1 VKRATTGEPNLF
13 FILSKTLGVLLLP
26 ANLMV
31 GAGLIGAVLLATR
44 FVALGRKL
52 LVASVVLLAILGY
65 SPLGIWLLY
74 PLEARFPA
82 WDPARGAPDGVV
94 VLGGAIDPD
103 LSAAHDIP
111 VMGGSMDR
119 VIAAAGL
126 ARRYP
131 NLRILYSGGNPN
143 LIADDAAKEA
153 DYVAAVFATFGISR
167 DRVLLERR
175 ARNTLENAE
184 FARAMISP
192 RPGERW
198 LLITSAFHMPR
209 SVGVFRKA
217 GFPIE
222 PYPVDWRIIGRSE
235 LFRFS
240 ISVLEGLGRFDTS
253 VREWIGLAAY
263 WATGKTSEF
272 FPGPDQIR

>member
-1 VKRATTGEPNLF
+1 LF

-26 ANLMV
+26 ANLMIS
-31 GAGLIGAVLLATR
+31 AGLVGAVLLATR

-52 LVASVVLLAILGY
+52 LVASVVLLAICGY

-82 WDPARGAPDGVV
+82 WDATRGAPDGVV

-111 VMGGSMDR
+111 VLGGSMDR
-119 VIAAAGL
+119 VIVAAGL

-131 NLRILYSGGNPN
+131 NLRILYSGGNSN

-153 DYVAAVFATFGISR
+153 DYVGAVFATFGISR
-167 DRVLLERR
+167 DRVMLERR
-175 ARNTLENAE
+175 SRNTQENAE

-192 RPGERW
+192 KPGERW

-222 PYPVDWRIIGRSE
+222 PYPVDWRLVGRSE
-235 LFRFS
+235 MFRFS
-240 ISVLEGLGRFDTS
+240 IFVLEGLGRVDTA

-263 WATGKTSEF
+263 WITGKTSEF
-272 FPGPDQIR
+272 FPGPDQTR

>member
-1 VKRATTGEPNLF
+1 M
-13 FILSKTLGVLLLP
+13 LSKTLGIMLLP
-26 ANLMV
+26 ANF
-31 GAGLIGAVLLATR
+31 LIGMGLVGVVLLATR
-44 FVALGRKL
+44 FASLGRKFL
-52 LVASVVLLAILGY
+52 IGAIVLLAILGY
-65 SPLGIWLLY
+65 SPVGIWLLY

-82 WDPARGAPDGVV
+82 WDASRGAPDGIV

-103 LSAAHDIP
+103 LSVAHG
-111 VMGGSMDR
+111 VAVLGGGMDR
-119 VIAAAGL
+119 VIIAAGL

-143 LIADDAAKEA
+143 LIADAAAKEA
-153 DYVAAVFATFGISR
+153 DYALTVFETLGISR
-167 DRVLLERR
+167 DRVLIERLS
-175 ARNTLENAE
+175 RNTQENAE

-192 RPGERW
+192 KPGDRW

-217 GFPIE
+217 DFLVE
-222 PYPVDWRIIGRSE
+222 PFPVDWRIGGGSQ
-235 LFRFS
+235 LFQFAPS
-240 ISVLEGLGRFDTS
+240 ALEGLGRVDTG

-272 FPGPDQIR
+272 FPGPAQTR

>member
-1 VKRATTGEPNLF
+1 LF
-13 FILSKTLGVLLLP
+13 FVLSKTIGVALLP
-26 ANLMV
+26 ANLLI

-44 FVALGRKL
+44 FASLGRKL
-52 LVASVVLLAILGY
+52 MVASIALLAICGY

-82 WDPARGAPDGVV
+82 WDASRGAPDGIV

-103 LSAAHDIP
+103 LSATHGVPIL
-111 VMGGSMDR
+111 GGSMDR
-119 VIAAAGL
+119 VIIAAGL

-131 NLRILYSGGNPN
+131 NIRILYSGGNAN
-143 LIADDAAKEA
+143 LISDAAAKEA
-153 DYVAAVFATFGISR
+153 DYAWAVFETLGISR
-167 DRVLLERR
+167 DRVILERR
-175 ARNTLENAE
+175 SRNTQENAE

-192 RPGERW
+192 APGERW

-222 PYPVDWRIIGRSE
+222 PFPVDWRIGGRSE
-235 LFRFS
+235 LFQFAPS
-240 ISVLEGLGRFDTS
+240 ALEGLGRIDTAI
-253 VREWIGLAAY
+253 REWIGLTAY

-272 FPGPDQIR
+272 FPGPEQTR

>member
-1 VKRATTGEPNLF
+1 
-13 FILSKTLGVLLLP
+13 
-26 ANLMV
+26 
-31 GAGLIGAVLLATR
+31 
-44 FVALGRKL
+44 
-52 LVASVVLLAILGY
+52 VLLAILGY